1 MGRFDFITHL
11 FRRVLAISGDTRA
24 RTTDESHKPFKP
36 RQKLILRVAGG
47 LAVFLVV
54 WIVVLMILTRSDSS
68 NRRSAGQQSDK
79 PPAPFADLLET
90 NLPMEELFLAD
101 EPDFLPPVLLE
112 RERRD
117 AWTVEDVRPYWTDPL
132 EEGAAVYQ
140 DMMSGVVDRIMERV
154 P

>member
-1 MGRFDFITHL
+1 
-11 FRRVLAISGDTRA
+11 
-24 RTTDESHKPFKP
+24 
-36 RQKLILRVAGG
+36 
-47 LAVFLVV
+47 
-54 WIVVLMILTRSDSS
+54 
-68 NRRSAGQQSDK
+68 
-79 PPAPFADLLET
+79 
-90 NLPMEELFLAD
+90 MEELFMAD

-117 AWTVEDVRPYWTDPL
+117 AWTIEDVRPYWTDPL